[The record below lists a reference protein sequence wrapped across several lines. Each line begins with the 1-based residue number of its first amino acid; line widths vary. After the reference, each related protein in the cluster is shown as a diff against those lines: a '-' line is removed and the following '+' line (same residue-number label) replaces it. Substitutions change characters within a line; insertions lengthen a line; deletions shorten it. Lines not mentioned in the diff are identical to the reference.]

1 MSTRELSGA
10 TGTPRG
16 SRGCAILD
24 PGPLDDVGR
33 GTLVTPG
40 VEDLELTVPGDSLPE
55 HAPSDSTIA
64 ATSMATR

>member
-1 MSTRELSGA
+1 MQT
-10 TGTPRG
+10 
-16 SRGCAILD
+16 AIE
-24 PGPLDDVGR
+24 
-33 GTLVTPG
+33 VTPG